1 MSGASLFAHRDFR
14 LLLAGQTTS
23 QLGSQ
28 VSAVA
33 IPLLAVLDLDASA
46 LEVGLVSAASTIAF
60 ALIGLPAGAW
70 VDRMHRRPILIASDI
85 ARAVLLATIP
95 LAALF
100 GALSIAQLIVVSLL
114 LGAARVF
121 FDVGYQSYIP
131 SVIGRDKV
139 LAGNSAMETL
149 RASGQVAGPGIGG
162 FLVALIGAANVVLV
176 QSATFAASALSLMAI
191 RTRETALPVPAVR
204 PRLRTDIAEGL
215 RFVLGNRILRA
226 TALASAGGNFAFA
239 IASAVTIIFAARTLG
254 LSAPVIGI
262 VFAVGSVTVI
272 AGAALTPR
280 LAGAFGSARIIWLS
294 LAVTAPLSL
303 VNVLAQPG
311 WFGIVLLIVGGAA
324 GELGQIIYSI
334 TNVSLRQ
341 RLCPDHL
348 LGRVNATVRVLIMFG
363 FPIGALLGGVLGDLI
378 GARLTLLI
386 SGLIIVITPLPMFLA
401 LRGVRDV
408 EEIDPWGSDG
418 ATAR

>member
-1 MSGASLFAHRDFR
+1 MSSPSLFAHRDFR

-33 IPLLAVLDLDASA
+33 IPLLAVLELNASP
-46 LEVGLVSAASTIAF
+46 LEVGIVSASSTVAF

-70 VDRMHRRPILIASDI
+70 IDRMHRRPILIISDI
-85 ARAVLLATIP
+85 ARALLLATIP
-95 LAALF
+95 LAALL
-100 GALSIAQLIVVSLL
+100 GWLSITQLVVVSLL
-114 LGAARVF
+114 VGAARVF

-131 SVIGRDKV
+131 AVIGRDRV

-176 QSATFAASALSLMAI
+176 QSATFAASALSLLAI
-191 RTRETALPVPAVR
+191 RTRETALVAPAER
-204 PRLRTDIAEGL
+204 PRMRTDIAEGL

-226 TALASAGGNFAFA
+226 SALASAGGNFAFA
-239 IASAVTIIFAARTLG
+239 IASAVTIVFAVRDLEF
-254 LSAPVIGI
+254 SAPIIGL
-262 VFAVGSVTVI
+262 VLAVGSVTAI
-272 AGAALTPR
+272 LGAAITPR
-280 LAGAFGSARIIWLS
+280 AARTVGSARIIWMS
-294 LAVTAPLSL
+294 VAVTAPVSL
-303 VNVLAQPG
+303 ISVFAQPG
-311 WFGIVLLIVGGAA
+311 WLGIVLLVVGIAA

-341 RLCPDHL
+341 QLCPERI

-363 FPIGALLGGVLGDLI
+363 FPIGALLGGVLGELI
-378 GARLTLLI
+378 GARFTLLV
-386 SGLIIVITPLPMFLA
+386 SGLIIVATPLPLYLA
-401 LRGVRDV
+401 LRGIRDV
-408 EEIDPWGSDG
+408 DEIPAWAAE
-418 ATAR
+418 ATAS